1 MSVRIGVF
9 GWGIVAPKSPDIE
22 AFRQNLASSES
33 WLSAF
38 AGFGPNNF
46 LVGEP
51 SFDFSV
57 YQSWIADRFPP
68 RTYQNLQQKMD
79 LPAQFAIGAF
89 LQALSQNPGL
99 ETILQEL
106 GGQAHVYVGTGI
118 GAIDT
123 TYRESI
129 AMYRAQRNWDRF
141 WAAPERNE
149 ELRAWLNRSEVE
161 RADNPGPPVCPS
173 TVTDGEREDAENAWY
188 HYWAARSSA
197 LEEYLAELAA
207 IDGLEI
213 HGEIETGKLH
223 SLREKST
230 RQARLQEKWG
240 APEPPWKASPNLL
253 WNIHSI
259 PAAQISMMGRI
270 TGPAFAPC
278 AACSTFG
285 VALRLAVDAIRL
297 GTAKAVVVG
306 ATDPPPHPL
315 TIGAFYSARVLS
327 ADRRVSVPFTR
338 LQGTH
343 VAGGSV
349 IWIVG
354 DLEYMQARGLK
365 PLGMEPLAVGVSSDA
380 HHIITPSADGPR
392 AAMQQALANA
402 GVTPDRIGTWDVHA
416 TATPGDYAEISN
428 VQKVFPQPLLITARK
443 GTFGHGMSAGGGWE
457 LTAQYLGYEQG
468 RLFPTPLDPEELHA
482 AVRALHEGFVFNTGC
497 EAPPQLAGKMSL
509 GIGGIN
515 ACVISRPWT
524 KATGAGM

>member
-1 MSVRIGVF
+1 MFVRVGVF
-9 GWGIVAPKSPDIE
+9 GWGVVAPKSPDID

-33 WLSAF
+33 WLTPF
-38 AGFGPNNF
+38 EGFGPSNF
-46 LVGEP
+46 LVGIP
-51 SFDFSV
+51 SFDLSV
-57 YQSWIADRFPP
+57 YQPWIAARFPP

-79 LPAQFAIGAF
+79 LPAQFALGAF
-89 LQALSQNPGL
+89 VQALRQNPGL
-99 ETILQEL
+99 ESILQEL
-106 GGQAHVYVGTGI
+106 GNQAHVYVGTGI

-129 AMYRAQRNWDRF
+129 ALYRAQRRWDRF
-141 WAAPERNE
+141 WAAPERNPA
-149 ELRAWLNRSEVE
+149 LRAWRDQGEDQ
-161 RADNPGPPVCPS
+161 RHANPEIPPCPS
-173 TVTDGEREDAENAWY
+173 TVPDDEREDAENAWY
-188 HYWAARSSA
+188 RYWAARSSA
-197 LEEYLAELAA
+197 LEEYLAELAE

-223 SLREKST
+223 ALKEKST
-230 RQARLQEKWG
+230 RQARLQDKWG

-259 PAAQISMMGRI
+259 PAAQISMIGRI

-285 VALRLAVDAIRL
+285 VALRLAVDSIRN

-343 VAGGSV
+343 IAGGAV

-354 DLEYMQARGLK
+354 DLEFMQAHGMK
-365 PLGMEPLAVGVSSDA
+365 PLGMEPLAVGVTSDA
-380 HHIITPSADGPR
+380 HHIITPSTDGPR
-392 AAMQQALANA
+392 AAMEQALKTAE
-402 GVTPDRIGTWDVHA
+402 VTPDSIGTWDAHA
-416 TATPGDYAEISN
+416 TATPGDYAELSTLRS
-428 VQKVFPQPLLITARK
+428 VLPGGVLVTARK

-468 RLFPTPLDPEELHA
+468 RLFPTPLDPQELHD
-482 AVRALHEGFVFNTGC
+482 AVRTLHHDFVFSTGC
-497 EAPPQLAGKMSL
+497 EVPPRLAGKMSL

-515 ACVISRPWT
+515 ACVISRPW
-524 KATGAGM
+524 KMAASAGR